1 MSQERSETL
10 SPPTSGTDG
19 IGDFLASHGGPFY
32 EMQRRLRLLRDDALN
47 VERRAIIFVM
57 LAWAIPLL
65 LAIMEGNAFGPVERG
80 PYLLDGGA
88 WARFFVATGLFVLS
102 ERAVEEGLRDKI
114 AQFTRAPLI
123 EPSCSQTAALAVAT
137 ALRRQNHG
145 GAELV
150 CLALALLV
158 AFGSY
163 LRFSGSEVSN
173 WAIQFQGGG
182 FSFSWAGLWA
192 LYVSGPIFSFLLFR
206 GLWRHLVWSLLLR
219 RIASLKLRLVANHP
233 DGKGGLGFLA
243 EYPGAYAMF
252 IFGVSCA
259 IAVGLGRT
267 VFEDGISPQAIGG
280 VLIVWLVIILA
291 LFAFSL
297 QSFSVPLAELKLRA
311 TSEYGAQATLHN
323 RREERKL
330 LGRNVF
336 PGADAAGDI
345 QEGIGI
351 PDPTEHFVAA
361 TKLSTILASQSVL
374 LPLAGAALI
383 PFAVVAATRLPIDEV
398 LSLLKK
404 LILL

>member
-10 SPPTSGTDG
+10 SSPTFGTDG
-19 IGDFLASHGGPFY
+19 IGDFRASHGGPFY
-32 EMQRRLRLLRDDALN
+32 EMQRRLRLLRDDALD
-47 VERRAIIFVM
+47 VEKRAIIFVM
-57 LAWAIPLL
+57 LAWAMPLL
-65 LAIMEGNAFGPVERG
+65 LAIAEGNAFGPAERG

-88 WARFFVATGLFVLS
+88 WARFFVAIALFVLS
-102 ERAVEEGLRDKI
+102 ERAVEEGLREKL

-123 EPSCSQTAALAVAT
+123 EPSSHQPAASAVAT
-137 ALRRQNHG
+137 ALRRQNDG
-145 GAELV
+145 IAELV

-163 LRFSGSEVSN
+163 LRFSGSEASN
-173 WAIQFQGGG
+173 WAIQFQGSA
-182 FSFSWAGLWA
+182 FSFTWAGLWA
-192 LYVSGPIFSFLLFR
+192 LVVSGPIFSFLLFR

-219 RIASLKLRLVANHP
+219 RIAALELRLVVNHP
-233 DGKGGLGFLA
+233 DGKGGLAFVA

-252 IFGVSCA
+252 ILGVSCA

-280 VLIVWLVIILA
+280 VLIVWLVVVLA

-297 QSFSVPLAELKLRA
+297 QAFSVPLAHLKQRA
-311 TSEYGAQATLHN
+311 LSEYGAQATRYS
-323 RREERKL
+323 RRMERKL

-336 PGADAAGDI
+336 PGADTTGGDPDGVEI
-345 QEGIGI
+345 S
-351 PDPTEHFVAA
+351 DPTEHFAAA
-361 TKLSTILASQSVL
+361 TKLSTILASRSAL
-374 LPLAGAALI
+374 LPLVGAALI
-383 PFAVVAATRLPIDEV
+383 PFVAVGATRLPLVEI